1 MPARA
6 STPGRRFEAAGVV
19 RPDAVDR
26 LRRARALIE
35 RTFLN
40 VDEVMALI
48 GYTDRE
54 AFSRDFQLV
63 HGMTPEALR
72 ASGDVTPFAAP
83 PPSDSIG

>member
-6 STPGRRFEAAGVV
+6 SIPGRRFEAAGVV

-35 RTFLN
+35 RTSLTL
-40 VDEVMALI
+40 DEVMALV
-48 GYTDRE
+48 GYVDPD

-63 HGMTPEALR
+63 HGMTPAALR
-72 ASGDVTPFAAP
+72 ASGVVTPFGARP
-83 PPSDSIG
+83 P